1 MSLGAWLAPSSVKS
15 AAWWR
20 VFLGGIG
27 VAGGVVVVE
36 RLLGAP
42 GGPRWWTIGYGVA
55 AAVLFLL
62 ALLYALRRRMPRR
75 GPGASYHWLQ
85 LHVYGG
91 ALFLVLVGMHTGAS
105 WPVGLMS
112 WSLWG
117 GAVWVVVTGV
127 IGVGVQRWV
136 PRALSSGLTT
146 EVHYDRIPELVDHVR
161 VRVETLIGAADESV
175 RRFYRT
181 DLAPAF
187 AGPQPR
193 LIYFVDVTGG
203 IQSRLRRLDYLRQ
216 FLDDDNRHLL
226 DELRTLVRAKL
237 EMDAQ
242 YTLQRALRWWLYAH
256 VPVAVGLA
264 GLIVVHAAAALYY

>member
-1 MSLGAWLAPSSVKS
+1 VSLGAWLAPSSVKS

>member
-1 MSLGAWLAPSSVKS
+1 MTLESILGPRSVKS
-15 AAWWR
+15 VAWWR
-20 VFLGGIG
+20 VFLGG
-27 VAGGVVVVE
+27 VVVALGAVAIE

-42 GGPRWWTIGYGVA
+42 GGPRWWTIGYGTVA
-55 AAVLFLL
+55 ATLFFA
-62 ALLYALRRRMPRR
+62 ALLYGARRRMPRR

-91 ALFLVLVGMHTGAS
+91 ALFLLLVTLHTGAS

-112 WSLWG
+112 WTLWG
-117 GAVWVVVTGV
+117 GAIWVVATGLL
-127 IGVGVQRWV
+127 GVAVQRWV

-161 VRVETLIGAADESV
+161 ARVERLMAAADESV
-175 RRFYRT
+175 RSYYQT

-193 LIYFVDVTGG
+193 LIYFVNVTGG
-203 IQSRLRRLDYLRQ
+203 IQARLRRLDYLRQ
-216 FLDDDNRHLL
+216 FLDDDNREML
-226 DELRTLVRAKL
+226 DELRSLVRAKL

-256 VPVAVGLA
+256 VPVAIGLA
-264 GLIVVHAAAALYY
+264 GLIVAHTASVLYY